1 MHVEVVS
8 AEQHVLSADV
18 RELYARSVDGEIGI
32 LPGHQPALIALDI
45 GPVRLVLEDGTVE
58 LIAVHRG
65 ILFVD
70 QDHRV
75 IVLAD
80 IAELASQVDVR
91 RAEARISQLEQR
103 LSGGDD
109 AVLRMSLQKQR
120 LRVDVA
126 RGA

>member
-1 MHVEVVS
+1 
-8 AEQHVLSADV
+8 
-18 RELYARSVDGEIGI
+18 
-32 LPGHQPALIALDI
+32 
-45 GPVRLVLEDGTVE
+45 LVLEDGTVE
-58 LIAVHRG
+58 RIAVPRG

-80 IAELASQVDVR
+80 IAELSSQVDVR
-91 RAEARISQLEQR
+91 RAEARIAQLEQR